1 MFSQLETMRE
11 NSDYNC
17 VYEVSEAELADQ
29 LAPAK
34 DMITTIAQM
43 VKE

>member
-34 DMITTIAQM
+34 AMITTIAQM